1 MIIMTKQRN
10 SCFVKLIVCVLLVA
24 LITPIDANAAVPE
37 TVSPQASLYLTA
49 YTAYICAM
57 GDGDLE
63 IWYRVTGTDIWADIG
78 VLIIFLYEST
88 DNKNWYWVDTFQHMD
103 YEEMLA
109 HNTWQHMSH
118 VDYEGIAGRYYKAY
132 VGIWAGPEDGGDAR
146 YIWTDVERAT

>member
-1 MIIMTKQRN
+1 MNIMTKQRN
-10 SCFVKLIVCVLLVA
+10 SCFVKFIVCVLLVA
-24 LITPIDANAAVPE
+24 MITPIGANAAVPE

-57 GDGDLE
+57 GDSDLE
-63 IWYRVTGTDIWADIG
+63 IWFTVTGTGRWADIG
-78 VLIIFLYEST
+78 ALTIYLYESP
-88 DNKNWYWVDTFQHMD
+88 DNVNWKWVETFRHIDHPQ
-103 YEEMLA
+103 MLA
-109 HNTWQHMSH
+109 HNTWQHVSH